1 MSITPFTQ
9 RQGWAPVRQ
18 RSTAATV
25 AEIIGIGVGLW
36 GLATMLNIVS
46 SEGGVGATAFAGILA
61 FIPLLVVLGAVA
73 FELGV
78 AHAGNAAHVANCGYV
93 VAAAASGRGIATMMC
108 EHSQIEARERG
119 FLAMQFNFVVATN
132 RRAVDLWKRL
142 GFEIVGQLPKA
153 FRHPEQGLVDAYV
166 MYKALGI

>member
-1 MSITPFTQ
+1 MTVSIRPYAAQDWPQLWGILNATFARGETYAFPTDWSEGETFEAWIRLPLATI
-9 RQGWAPVRQ
+9 V
-18 RSTAATV
+18 AAT
-25 AEIIGIGVGLW
+25 ETG
-36 GLATMLNIVS
+36 
-46 SEGGVGATAFAGILA
+46 E
-61 FIPLLVVLGAVA
+61 VLGSYYLKAN
-73 FELGV
+73 
-78 AHAGNAAHVANCGYV
+78 HAGNAAHVANCGYV